1 MLSLST
7 AVCTYLYLPAYPV
20 SRRVGPIRHALVLLF
35 RTFSLRVRSATVTRK
50 KEDERSRCGQIY
62 STLWILIA
70 FLGSSFRF
78 FSFLFSFLSQ
88 WPRPILRPHNITP
101 LTVLHQTPC
110 NVQQQHASRNLHVTT
125 ERERF
130 KFALKST
137 FEAATPLGQQWSKM
151 LNLFIRAIN
160 RVPVDSEMCL
170 TACGSCHGPRAKVVH
185 VEYL

>member
-1 MLSLST
+1 MC
-7 AVCTYLYLPAYPV
+7 VV
-20 SRRVGPIRHALVLLF
+20 QLLQE
-35 RTFSLRVRSATVTRK
+35 RK
-50 KEDERSRCGQIY
+50 KTNAPDVAVQIY

-88 WPRPILRPHNITP
+88 WPRPILRPHNIT
-101 LTVLHQTPC
+101 LLYTVLHQTPC

-137 FEAATPLGQQWSKM
+137 FEAATALGQQWSKM